1 MSGWAYISIIEACRP
16 WLSWVGLYWGV
27 DAFRTECHWGYYSP
41 VKGQQRVFGTRGAT
55 EVHRALRP
63 YPGSSY
69 QDRCQRP
76 HSMCPPPRASEIRS
90 FNNSILTT
98 DVSICSTNLCTTRF
112 WVIGGWTAF
121 VWGYRQTAYVP
132 DVLFEDTIAGKI
144 RGIAQVATKSM
155 LRVAKRSPEAQH
167 LLVLFFAISAV
178 IRQNY
183 YVLGRLFAGRRC

>member
-1 MSGWAYISIIEACRP
+1 M
-16 WLSWVGLYWGV
+16 
-27 DAFRTECHWGYYSP
+27 
-41 VKGQQRVFGTRGAT
+41 
-55 EVHRALRP
+55 HRALRSHP
-63 YPGSSY
+63 
-69 QDRCQRP
+69 
-76 HSMCPPPRASEIRS
+76 S

-112 WVIGGWTAF
+112 WVIGGWTSF